1 MNIRLDVNVQSDGSV
16 GLQWQPS
23 AKLDSLRLLI
33 IRTGAVPS
41 YTSLQLGGETERYQ
55 INNLSRHQR
64 YRLAVLGTGGGSSGF
79 SGWVDVTPRAGLA
92 PVPVE
97 ETSGA
102 SLASCVA
109 GIDRLMV
116 MPQSARLTAYW
127 GLSAGFV
134 DRVVL
139 EVLGGDGR
147 LRRRLELEPEVRSI
161 SLDRSRGVP
170 LTDGTDYALRVTA
183 GFAGLSGG
191 QSSVVS
197 CTPAT
202 QGDER
207 RANGKHPQ
215 QYLLYPSL
223 AVSPELRI
231 FPDDEACAGDAAP
244 GGLELV
250 CCHCRQQVRWQDYR
264 LVCAGCGAE
273 FIPNGRGD
281 FLEVARLR
289 FGTCR
294 CCLPRKILVQKSD
307 SAVLTCVHSG
317 KEHIRMPGEAEASGA
332 FLLIED
338 LPHGLCQCCRPRRP
352 LVRNAHGVVC
362 GKSGERHRNENGQYV
377 LLPSEPVFDAAAID
391 ELLDAGLAEICSTG
405 VSRGAA
411 RAARRSS

>member
-1 MNIRLDVNVQSDGSV
+1 MNIHLDLDVESDGCV
-16 GLQWQPS
+16 GLRWRPA
-23 AKLDSLRLLI
+23 AKLDSIRLLI

-64 YRLAVLGTGGGSSGF
+64 YRLAVLGTGGGSTGF
-79 SGWVDVTPRAGLA
+79 SGWVDITPRAGLE
-92 PVPVE
+92 PVRVE
-97 ETSGA
+97 ESPDA
-102 SLASCVA
+102 LASCVA
-109 GIDRLMV
+109 GVDRLMV

-147 LRRRLELEPEVRSI
+147 QWRRLELEPEVRSI
-161 SLDRSRGVP
+161 SLDRSRGVS
-170 LTDGTDYALRVTA
+170 LTDGNDYAVRVTA
-183 GFAGLSGG
+183 SFAGLSNGH
-191 QSSVVS
+191 SPAVS
-197 CTPAT
+197 CTPAS
-202 QGDER
+202 QGEER
-207 RANGKHPQ
+207 RANSKHPQ
-215 QYLLYPSL
+215 QNLLYPSL

-250 CCHCRQQVRWQDYR
+250 CCHCRQRVEWQDYR
-264 LVCAGCGAE
+264 LACAGCGAE

-294 CCLPRKILVQKSD
+294 CCLPRKILVQKPD
-307 SAVLTCVHSG
+307 SAVLTCAHSG
-317 KEHIRMPGEAEASGA
+317 KEHIRMPGEAEASGG

-352 LVRNAHGVVC
+352 LVRNAQGIVC
-362 GKSGERHRNENGQYV
+362 GKSGECHRNENGQYV
-377 LLPSEPVFDAAAID
+377 LIPSEPVFDAAAID